1 MTRLSWDQAGAY
13 ESGVDRG
20 VLYLDQPAPV
30 AWSGLT
36 AVNPAPVAEVSDPV
50 YIDGVK
56 AVDTDYLE
64 SFAAT
69 IEAVTYPDEFLEYA
83 GYDYFQYGGYIDQAR
98 RKSFGFS
105 YRTLKNDGSS
115 GYKIHLVYNA
125 VAEPAQV
132 DHKTLSQTVEVEK
145 FAWKITTT
153 PMLIEN
159 YKRTAHVVIDTGL
172 AHQWAVDEIED
183 ALYGTSGTTGSL
195 PTPEE
200 VLSIFENAA
209 ILKVIDNGDGSFTVI
224 GPDEAIQMLDPTTF
238 SITWSS
244 AVYIDEDSY
253 VISSL

>member
-1 MTRLSWDQAGAY
+1 MTRLSWDQTGEY
-13 ESGVDRG
+13 EVGVDRG
-20 VLYLDQPAPV
+20 VLYLDTPPPV

-36 AVNPAPVAEVSDPV
+36 SVTPAPVAEVTDPV

-56 AVDTDYLE
+56 VEDQNYLE

-69 IEAVTYPDEFLEYA
+69 IEAITYPDEFLRYA
-83 GYDYFQYGGYIDQAR
+83 GYDYFPYGGFIGEDKR
-98 RKSFGFS
+98 LRFGFS

-125 VAEPAQV
+125 VAEPIQIE
-132 DHKTLSQTVEVEK
+132 HKTLSQTIDVEK

-153 PMLIEN
+153 PLIIEN

-183 ALYGTSGTTGSL
+183 ALYGTSGTTGYL